1 MSLTPFPQMPFSMSS
16 STDPVFPQPKLL
28 SVADGMPLYVLRSDY
43 HEAVRIDVVVE
54 GGQWEQEKL
63 LQALFTNRL
72 LREGTHAHTS
82 SQLAELL
89 DYYGA
94 WLELSVSAH
103 HSFITLY
110 TLRRFAGETCR
121 LLAEML
127 ADPVFPEERLSIIKA
142 NNKNQHLVN
151 CRRGDVL
158 SRRMLYSA
166 IYGTGHPCGHF
177 AETDDFE
184 AVSRQDLERFHTAFY
199 TQGHISVYLSGNV
212 DDDVIKAASELRF
225 TKASPSLCPPFQPLF
240 ASPSLHSQLSIP
252 ASPLRLKQPDAVQA
266 SVCMGRLMMDADSD
280 DYFAMRVVST
290 LLGGYFGSRL
300 MTLLREEKGYTYNI
314 GADLLTNTRQVLFN
328 VYCEALADKGDEVVD
343 IVRSECRRLGTELVS
358 EEELSTVRHYMEGEL
373 LRNYEGA
380 FALVD
385 ASIFV
390 HTLGL
395 GSNHLERTLAT
406 LRTIDAPTIR
416 DVAARWL
423 DADTL
428 VAAVVAP

>member
-1 MSLTPFPQMPFSMSS
+1 
-16 STDPVFPQPKLL
+16 
-28 SVADGMPLYVLRSDY
+28 
-43 HEAVRIDVVVE
+43 
-54 GGQWEQEKL
+54 
-63 LQALFTNRL
+63 
-72 LREGTHAHTS
+72 
-82 SQLAELL
+82 
-89 DYYGA
+89 
-94 WLELSVSAH
+94 
-103 HSFITLY
+103 
-110 TLRRFAGETCR
+110 
-121 LLAEML
+121 
-127 ADPVFPEERLSIIKA
+127 
-142 NNKNQHLVN
+142 
-151 CRRGDVL
+151 
-158 SRRMLYSA
+158 
-166 IYGTGHPCGHF
+166 
-177 AETDDFE
+177 
-184 AVSRQDLERFHTAFY
+184 
-199 TQGHISVYLSGNV
+199 
-212 DDDVIKAASELRF
+212 
-225 TKASPSLCPPFQPLF
+225 
-240 ASPSLHSQLSIP
+240 
-252 ASPLRLKQPDAVQA
+252 
-266 SVCMGRLMMDADSD
+266 MGRLMMDADSY

-395 GSNHLERTLAT
+395 GSDHLERTLAT
-406 LRTIDAPTIR
+406 LHTIDAPTIR